1 MQASRT
7 MIKRVHIQILRRKQ
21 SHQDG
26 FKQNRPVLEEI
37 WDTCTKSGKETHDDS
52 EDEEDDDSEKPKD
65 A

>member
-7 MIKRVHIQILRRKQ
+7 MIKRVHIQRLRRKQ

-26 FKQNRPVLEEI
+26 FKQNRPVLEEM
-37 WDTCTKSGKETHDDS
+37 WDTCTKSDDS
-52 EDEEDDDSEKPKD
+52 EDEEDDNNENPED